1 MADVRELFGIEIPI
15 VQAPMAGAQGS
26 ALAAAVAA
34 AGGLG
39 SLPCATLAPDRI
51 RAEVAAIRAR
61 TDKPFA
67 LNFFCHTP
75 PAATDTTRWRAR
87 LAKYYEE
94 LGAKDATP
102 SAGRRPFDAATC
114 AVVEELRPHVVSF
127 HFGMPAPELTERV
140 RKTGARIVGCAT
152 TVDEARWLA
161 ERGCDAIVAQGFEAG
176 GHRGMFQSED
186 SAHQIGTFA
195 LVPQIV
201 DAVKVPVIAAGGIAD
216 ARGIVAAFALGA
228 SAVQLGTAFLFTSE
242 ATISAPHRA
251 ALERAKDDD
260 SVLTNVISGRP
271 ARGIATRLVREVGP
285 ITTETPPFPLASDAI
300 APLRAAA
307 EAKGSLDFSTLWIG
321 QASRLAPRG
330 IDAGE
335 LTKTLWQRAVTLSGD
350 IALGTSQKG

>member
-1 MADVRELFGIEIPI
+1 
-15 VQAPMAGAQGS
+15 
-26 ALAAAVAA
+26 
-34 AGGLG
+34 
-39 SLPCATLAPDRI
+39 
-51 RAEVAAIRAR
+51 
-61 TDKPFA
+61 
-67 LNFFCHTP
+67 
-75 PAATDTTRWRAR
+75 
-87 LAKYYEE
+87 
-94 LGAKDATP
+94 
-102 SAGRRPFDAATC
+102 
-114 AVVEELRPHVVSF
+114 
-127 HFGMPAPELTERV
+127 
-140 RKTGARIVGCAT
+140 
-152 TVDEARWLA
+152 
-161 ERGCDAIVAQGFEAG
+161 
-176 GHRGMFQSED
+176 MFQSED

-271 ARGIATRLVREVGP
+271 ARGLATRLVREVGP

-350 IALGTSQKG
+350 IALGTSKKG